1 MKYISKEQ
9 VMDDYTHMKRMARK
23 YMKRGNYEKALR
35 SIFVACGFM
44 YTFSQIYYD
53 DELETIVKQ
62 IGFHVVKKNVKSD
75 IIDNSVI
82 FYDGFGNDRRGLA
95 VIYLKALKSIGYKIT
110 YITYEQ
116 FESSIGQIKEILKSE
131 EIVYIKSVNLLS
143 QMRELNLCLEKVMAS
158 KALLYMYPDDVVAAG
173 VFSQYTESMQRF
185 LINLTDHAFW
195 LGKEAV
201 DCIIEFRSYGA
212 NISFQQRKIDKHKI
226 VYLPF
231 YPNIPKS
238 NYKGMPFD
246 DENKKIIFSGGALY
260 KTYGMNNL
268 YYNMVENML
277 KMDSKVIFYY
287 AGEGNTTEL
296 NRLIAKYPQRVFY
309 SKERED
315 FFEIIKRCYFYFST
329 YPYFGGLIT
338 QYAIAAGKLP
348 ITLAS
353 DDILGE
359 QTVEVAE
366 GIWYFHDVNVLY
378 REIKMLLQNEKYL
391 HKQEEKIK
399 NILIGK
405 IQFQTEL
412 RNILEKQKNER
423 QIVWKRV
430 DVKGMQEISLKRVGK
445 AEYSG
450 LFCRVKAP
458 FLVKEF
464 PVKFV
469 KGFIF
474 NILKQKR
481 IARKGKI

>member
-1 MKYISKEQ
+1 MKNISKKE
-9 VMDDYTHMKRMARK
+9 VMDDYIHMKKIAQK
-23 YMKRGNYEKALR
+23 YMRRGNYEKALR
-35 SIFVACGFM
+35 SVFVACGFM
-44 YTFSQIYYD
+44 YTFSQIYCD

-62 IGFHVVKKNVKSD
+62 IGAHVIKKKVRNNIVDK
-75 IIDNSVI
+75 SVI

-116 FESSIGQIKEILKSE
+116 FESSIGQIKEILKNE
-131 EIVYIKSVNLLS
+131 EIIYIRSVNLLS
-143 QMRELNLCLEKVMAS
+143 QMRELNLCLEKVNAS
-158 KALLYMYPDDVVAAG
+158 KAILYMCPDDVIAVG

-212 NISFQQRKIDKHKI
+212 NISFQKRKIGKHKI

-231 YPNIPKS
+231 YPNIFKS
-238 NYKGMPFD
+238 NYQGMPFD
-246 DENKKIIFSGGALY
+246 VENKKIIFSGGALY

-268 YYNMVENML
+268 YYSMVESML
-277 KMDSKVIFYY
+277 RIDSKVIFYY
-287 AGEGNTTEL
+287 AGEGDTTEL
-296 NRLIAKYPQRVFY
+296 NRLIVKYPQRVFY

-329 YPYFGGLIT
+329 YPYFGGLMT

-359 QTVEVAE
+359 QTVEDE
-366 GIWYFHDVNVLY
+366 EEIWYFKDIEALY
-378 REIKMLLQNEKYL
+378 REIKRLLQDEGYL

-399 NILIGK
+399 NSLIGE

-423 QIVWKRV
+423 KIIWKRV
-430 DVKGMQEISLKRVGK
+430 DVKRMQEISLRRMGK
-445 AEYSG
+445 AEYCG

-458 FLVKEF
+458 FLVQEF
-464 PVKFV
+464 PVKFIH
-469 KGFIF
+469 GFIA
-474 NILKQKR
+474 NILKQNR

>member
-1 MKYISKEQ
+1 M
-9 VMDDYTHMKRMARK
+9 
-23 YMKRGNYEKALR
+23 
-35 SIFVACGFM
+35 
-44 YTFSQIYYD
+44 
-53 DELETIVKQ
+53 
-62 IGFHVVKKNVKSD
+62 
-75 IIDNSVI
+75 
-82 FYDGFGNDRRGLA
+82 
-95 VIYLKALKSIGYKIT
+95 
-110 YITYEQ
+110 
-116 FESSIGQIKEILKSE
+116 
-131 EIVYIKSVNLLS
+131 
-143 QMRELNLCLEKVMAS
+143 
-158 KALLYMYPDDVVAAG
+158 
-173 VFSQYTESMQRF
+173 
-185 LINLTDHAFW
+185 
-195 LGKEAV
+195 
-201 DCIIEFRSYGA
+201 
-212 NISFQQRKIDKHKI
+212 
-226 VYLPF
+226 
-231 YPNIPKS
+231 
-238 NYKGMPFD
+238 
-246 DENKKIIFSGGALY
+246 
-260 KTYGMNNL
+260 
-268 YYNMVENML
+268 
-277 KMDSKVIFYY
+277 
-287 AGEGNTTEL
+287 
-296 NRLIAKYPQRVFY
+296 
-309 SKERED
+309 
-315 FFEIIKRCYFYFST
+315 
-329 YPYFGGLIT
+329 T